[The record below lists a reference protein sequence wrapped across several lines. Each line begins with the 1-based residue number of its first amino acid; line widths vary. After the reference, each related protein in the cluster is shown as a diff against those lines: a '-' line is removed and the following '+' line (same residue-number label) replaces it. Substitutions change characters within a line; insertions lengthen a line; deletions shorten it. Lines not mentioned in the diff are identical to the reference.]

1 MSDDTEDVSLQFGEE
16 AEQVKQKNIRHPV
29 AVFFH
34 LVFRILSILTYLLCG
49 LFSSGFIINF
59 VAIIVLLS
67 LDFWTVKNVTGRLLV
82 GLRWWNYVD
91 EDGVSHW
98 VFESRKGAA
107 QSVNTNGESRV
118 FWLSLVVAEVF
129 WVVFIL
135 AALLTLS
142 FKWFMVACMGV
153 VLNGANLYGYVRCKI
168 GARKKLSTVAT
179 SFLGQQV
186 LGSMMSKFTSGLNSQ
201 PASITVQP

>member
-1 MSDDTEDVSLQFGEE
+1 MMSDDTEDISLHFGDEN
-16 AEQVKQKNIRHPV
+16 EQVTAKKNIGHPV
-29 AVFFH
+29 AVFSH
-34 LVFRILSILTYLLCG
+34 LVFRVLAILTYLLCG
-49 LFSSGFIINF
+49 LFSSGFIVNF

-67 LDFWTVKNVTGRLLV
+67 LDFWTVKNITGRLLV

-91 EDGVSHW
+91 EDGASHW

-129 WVVFIL
+129 WVVFVL

-142 FKWFMVACMGV
+142 FKWLMVAGMGV

-168 GARKKLSTVAT
+168 GAGKKVSSVAT
-179 SFLGQQV
+179 NFLGQQV
-186 LGSMMSKFTSGLNSQ
+186 LGSMISKLTSNSHQGSQKDQ
-201 PASITVQP
+201 P